1 MVGAG
6 PCALP
11 RAAEERLL
19 LRRRRPPVIVAH
31 LDLGHLD
38 GIVFTLL
45 VIHLEGWCGVCYQG
59 LCRTRKC
66 HKGENWRERWDCRRR
81 RIRGKCRA
89 VSIAASV
96 GVSRTV
102 EMSGGGF
109 GVLEKRLRLLNGIKY
124 LASPYEILAVVNF
137 RLDGRGM
144 TQDVNEIWRIRD
156 SSNFYSQDEQ
166 NSTNTKKVGM
176 NHFFEMQ

>member
-6 PCALP
+6 PCTLP
-11 RAAEERLL
+11 RAAEERFL
-19 LRRRRPPVIVAH
+19 LRRRRPPIEVAH

-45 VIHLEGWCGVCYQG
+45 VIHLEGWVWCLLQG
-59 LCRTRKC
+59 ALPDAQVSQR
-66 HKGENWRERWDCRRR
+66 GNWRERWDRRRR

-109 GVLEKRLRLLNGIKY
+109 GVLEKRLRLLNGIRY

-137 RLDGRGM
+137 RRG
-144 TQDVNEIWRIRD
+144 
-156 SSNFYSQDEQ
+156 
-166 NSTNTKKVGM
+166 
-176 NHFFEMQ
+176 